1 MEVFDPRA
9 ITTPVYEKLTVLR
22 GDRTKDDQIVKQQKG
37 QAVELYTYLS
47 TWGLLRLKAEEK
59 ALKSQEGKQA
69 VVVQFFECLQKL
81 WQDPPQ
87 ADKTI
92 SGDDGLKTLT
102 DLDAEDYL
110 GLTGLGLKVA
120 QEFGFWATAV
130 YWDVKGGD

>member
-1 MEVFDPRA
+1 MEVLDPRA
-9 ITTPVYEKLTVLR
+9 ISKPVYQKLTALR
-22 GDRTKDDQIVKQQKG
+22 GDLTKDDKIAKQQKG

-69 VVVQFFECLQKL
+69 VVVQFFECLQEL
-81 WQDPPQ
+81 WQDDQ
-87 ADKTI
+87 NGKNI
-92 SGDDGLKTLT
+92 SGDDGLQTLT

-120 QEFGFWATAV
+120 QEFSFWATAV